1 MNSIKITLPPSPH
14 TSHSVNKAEWC
25 FILRQKRRSRWT
37 MEVTKVPKKIIT
49 VIEPKRS
56 MTVDKEKYRQKRVA
70 AYCRVSTDSEEQLVS
85 YTNQKKVYTEMIA
98 SRKDWCFAGLFA
110 DEGKS
115 GTRADKRP
123 EFNKMINDCLA
134 GKIDYIITKS
144 VSRFARNT
152 VDCLDYVRMLKSKGI
167 GVYFEEQQIDT
178 LKTDSELY
186 LVIYAGFAQ
195 SESESISKNITW
207 SVRKK
212 FEEGTPV
219 FMYKRF
225 LGYKK
230 GADGEPEIVPSEAAI
245 VERIFNLY
253 LAGETVDKISKM
265 MQAEN
270 YDIPDKT
277 ISFSKGM
284 IMNMLSN
291 ERYCGDAILQKSV
304 TVDCIEKKR
313 KKNTGEAPMYY
324 VQNNHPAIIDRVTFN
339 KVQEELARR
348 KTKTPGSAKSSITST
363 GKYSRYALTD
373 VLICGN
379 CGTRYRRVTWSRNGT
394 KRIVWR
400 CISRLDYGKKYCSDS
415 PTIMEDKLQE
425 AIVRAVNKFN
435 EQDNATYKALMR
447 ATISE
452 ALGLNGDPEE
462 VDMLSLIHI

>member
-1 MNSIKITLPPSPH
+1 
-14 TSHSVNKAEWC
+14 
-25 FILRQKRRSRWT
+25 
-37 MEVTKVPKKIIT
+37 MEVTKVPKKIVT

-85 YTNQKKVYTEMIA
+85 YANQKKVYTEMIA

-212 FEEGTPV
+212 FEDGTPV

-225 LGYKK
+225 LGYRK

-265 MQAEN
+265 QSNKESNQKLIERFPFLIPRNRWTGKIPEDYDYSYTELDSMPDGWRKAFGEQMCEDIRDELVHAEYLDQYRITQIKEKYGTLCW
-270 YDIPDKT
+270 YDFGCTERMLRDIIPKYER
-277 ISFSKGM
+277 
-284 IMNMLSN
+284 LSA
-291 ERYCGDAILQKSV
+291 RTCIRCG
-304 TVDCIEKKR
+304 
-313 KKNTGEAPMYY
+313 N
-324 VQNNHPAIIDRVTFN
+324 PA
-339 KVQEELARR
+339 
-348 KTKTPGSAKSSITST
+348 TKAST
-363 GKYSRYALTD
+363 GWISPYCDTCAGKISHAERFIPIEEWLSGSGDEVA
-373 VLICGN
+373 
-379 CGTRYRRVTWSRNGT
+379 SE
-394 KRIVWR
+394 RIV
-400 CISRLDYGKKYCSDS
+400 
-415 PTIMEDKLQE
+415 
-425 AIVRAVNKFN
+425 N
-435 EQDNATYKALMR
+435 EKDTH
-447 ATISE
+447 
-452 ALGLNGDPEE
+452 
-462 VDMLSLIHI
+462 SL